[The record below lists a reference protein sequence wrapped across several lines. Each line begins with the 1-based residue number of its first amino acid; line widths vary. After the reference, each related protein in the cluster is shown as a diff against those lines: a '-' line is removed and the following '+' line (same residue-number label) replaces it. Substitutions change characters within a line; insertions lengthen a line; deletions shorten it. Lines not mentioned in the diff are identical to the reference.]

1 MDGSKAREI
10 AMAADV
16 DALVDGNGDASWQVD
31 DSDYPPVHE
40 ASERSAPTAS
50 LLAISLNDVFRAY
63 EFDGLISISHD
74 MVANKVGVHVR
85 KDYFD
90 RHYKDGITSEEQ
102 PAHGYVQH
110 SVDFGECYVYCIEHC
125 KFKMVREDA

>member
-1 MDGSKAREI
+1 MKVMDGSKAREM

-16 DALVDGNGDASWQVD
+16 DALVDGSGDAKWHRGEYVGLD
-31 DSDYPPVHE
+31 RTPK
-40 ASERSAPTAS
+40 AS
-50 LLAISLNDVFRAY
+50 LLAISLNDAFRAY

-110 SVDFGECYVYCIEHC
+110 SVDFGGCYVYCIEHC